1 MSDRIHFAQAEVREA
16 DCLARGEIRF
26 DSFRLFPA
34 RRLLLDGDSPVRIGD
49 RALDLLIALI
59 NRHGKLVSKA
69 ELVAKI
75 WQGTLVEESNL
86 KVQIGALRRS
96 LGDGRSG
103 KRYISTIIGRG
114 YSFVAPI
121 TIRPDE
127 ACADIRKHS
136 EVQRLLNMAGPLR
149 CPVGLDEVIAGIS
162 DLLAQHRLITLVGPG
177 GVGKTTAAIAAAAR
191 TTSHYVHG
199 ACFVDLAAINDAA
212 RLPEAIVSS
221 VNSGGPVLASADEL
235 MSYLSMKRML
245 MVLDNCEHLIAH
257 VADLVL
263 KILRVAP
270 EVHVLATSREPLGIN
285 GEDLCHI
292 RPLAL
297 PSCPHGLTAAAA
309 LEYPAIRLFVERAA
323 DVLGSFSLR
332 DADVPMAVDI
342 CRKLD
347 GMPLAIELAAAG
359 IAALGLK
366 GLTSSVD
373 HPLSLPISG
382 SRSAPPR
389 HRTLRA
395 VLDWSY
401 SLLNEEERKMFRRL
415 SVFPGSF
422 TVEDAATVYA
432 EATQTTAEA
441 ASRII
446 ALLTKSL
453 IVVSENGSE
462 TKLQLQS
469 AARAYAAERLFE
481 SGERD
486 LIIRRSRNAFLFQ
499 KPKPLP
505 NSPVS
510 SRAFVIEPAPRL
522 METPTPKV
530 VEPQTLTLS
539 PDDRTESK
547 S

>member
-69 ELVAKI
+69 ELVSKI

-136 EVQRLLNMAGPLR
+136 EAQRPLNILR
-149 CPVGLDEVIAGIS
+149 RPVGFDEVIAGIS
-162 DLLAQHRLITLVGPG
+162 DRLAQHRLITLVGPG
-177 GVGKTTAAIAAAAR
+177 GVGKTTAAIVAAVRA
-191 TTSHYVHG
+191 TSHYVHG
-199 ACFVDLAAINDAA
+199 TCFVDLAAINDAA

-221 VNSGGPVLASADEL
+221 VNSGGPVLASTDEL

-263 KILRVAP
+263 EILQVAP

-285 GEDLCHI
+285 GESLCHI

-297 PSCPHGLTAAAA
+297 PPCPHGLTAAAA

-323 DVLGSFSLR
+323 DALGSFRLR

-432 EATQTTAEA
+432 EATQTTADA

-486 LIIRRSRNAFLFQ
+486 LIIRRSRNAFLSQ

-510 SRAFVIEPAPRL
+510 SRAFVIEPAPCL
-522 METPTPKV
+522 IETPTPKV
-530 VEPQTLTLS
+530 VGPQTLTLS
-539 PDDRTESK
+539 SDDWTESK

>member
-1 MSDRIHFAQAEVREA
+1 MSDRIHFGQAEMREA
-16 DCLARGEIRF
+16 DCLVGGEIRF

-34 RRLLLDGDSPVRIGD
+34 RRLLLDGDSPVRIGN

-75 WQGTLVEESNL
+75 WQGTFVEESNL

-121 TIRPDE
+121 SIRPDA
-127 ACADIRKHS
+127 ACAEVRKHS
-136 EVQRLLNMAGPLR
+136 VAQYFLNMAEPLR

-162 DLLAQHRLITLVGPG
+162 DRVEHHRLITLVGPG

-191 TTSHYVHG
+191 TASHHVHG
-199 ACFVDLAAINDAA
+199 TCFVDLTAISDAA

-221 VNSGGPVLASADEL
+221 VNSGCPFLASTDEL
-235 MSYLSMKRML
+235 MSFLRMKRML
-245 MVLDNCEHLIAH
+245 VVLDNCEHLIAH

-263 KILRVAP
+263 KILQVAP

-285 GEDLCHI
+285 GENLCHI

-297 PSCPHGLTAAAA
+297 PPCSQGLTAAAA

-323 DVLGSFSLR
+323 DVLGSFRLR
-332 DADVPMAVDI
+332 DADVPMAIDI

-359 IAALGLK
+359 IAALGLQ
-366 GLTSSVD
+366 GLASGVD
-373 HPLSLPISG
+373 HPLSLPTSG

-401 SLLNEEERKMFRRL
+401 CLLSEEERKMFRRL

-432 EATQTTAEA
+432 ETTQTTAEA

-446 ALLTKSL
+446 TLLTKSL

-462 TKLQLQS
+462 TNLKLQS

-486 LIIRRSRNAFLFQ
+486 LIVHRSRGAFLSH
-499 KPKPLP
+499 KPKPPP
-505 NSPVS
+505 N
-510 SRAFVIEPAPRL
+510 FPASGTGIRN
-522 METPTPKV
+522 
-530 VEPQTLTLS
+530 
-539 PDDRTESK
+539 
-547 S
+547 